1 MNDFAELIAGTPG
14 CALLLV
20 ADHASNR
27 VPEGIDL
34 GISPDLLGQHMAL
47 DIGVDPLARVMAARL
62 GCTAILG
69 RVSRLVVDLHR
80 ERDEFNAI
88 PVISDGHPVPANAT
102 LSPADRELRL
112 KRFWDPY
119 HQLIA
124 ETVEAIQPRT
134 LFALHSFT
142 PRHATRPDEARP
154 WEVGILYN
162 QDVRA
167 AHIAIA
173 LLRAAGIRTGDNQP
187 YSGQDLNATMDLHA
201 ETRGLPYVV
210 LEVRQDLIGDD
221 EGVAL
226 WADKLTPIVRATAE
240 ALV

>member
-14 CALLLV
+14 CALLLI

-27 VPEGIDL
+27 IPEGIDL

-62 GCTAILG
+62 GCPAILG

-88 PVISDGHPVPANAT
+88 PVISDGHPIPGNET

-119 HQLIA
+119 HRLIA
-124 ETVEAIQPRT
+124 ETVETMKPRI

-142 PRHATRPDEARP
+142 PRLATRPDEARP

-173 LLRAAGIRTGDNQP
+173 LLRAGGIRTGDNQP